1 MVFAVERDV
10 ICSRERIASTILGLF
25 GDVDSDVDSD
35 IDSEL
40 DAMCR

>member
-1 MVFAVERDV
+1 MVFAVA
-10 ICSRERIASTILGLF
+10 RELSTILELF
-25 GDVDSDVDSD
+25 GDVDSD